1 MAYATLRRGLQ
12 QLGGGMSTE
21 VVELTLP
28 DGTPVLVRAER
39 VQESMRRSAD
49 GNGRGGPADS
59 GAYGPAD
66 TGFDGPSDV
75 GRVEYSFELVTRTV
89 RGITGELH
97 KALKAVSPDRV
108 SVEVGFDLALKG
120 NHLIAL
126 VVSGGVHA
134 SLKVKLEW
142 GGESAG
148 DADDEPPEDG
158 AAASS

>member
-1 MAYATLRRGLQ
+1 
-12 QLGGGMSTE
+12 MSTE
-21 VVELTLP
+21 VVELRLP

-39 VQESMRRSAD
+39 VEDPTWPAAD
-49 GNGRGGPADS
+49 GGPS
-59 GAYGPAD
+59 D
-66 TGFDGPSDV
+66 TGFGDPSDT
-75 GRVEYSFELVTRTV
+75 GLGEYSFELVTRTV

-134 SLKVKLEW
+134 SLKVRLEW

-148 DADDEPPEDG
+148 HNDDEGPEDETT
-158 AAASS
+158 ASS

>member
-1 MAYATLRRGLQ
+1 
-12 QLGGGMSTE
+12 MSTE

-39 VQESMRRSAD
+39 VKESTRRPAD
-49 GNGRGGPADS
+49 DADSDGPADS
-59 GAYGPAD
+59 GAGGPAD

-75 GRVEYSFELVTRTV
+75 GLEDYSFELVTKTV

-148 DADDEPPEDG
+148 NTGDEPPEDETS
-158 AAASS
+158 ASS